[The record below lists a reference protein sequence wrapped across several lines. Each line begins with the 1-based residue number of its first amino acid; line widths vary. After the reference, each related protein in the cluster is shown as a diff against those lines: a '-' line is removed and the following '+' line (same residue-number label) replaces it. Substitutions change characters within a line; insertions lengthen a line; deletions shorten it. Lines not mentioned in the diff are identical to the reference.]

1 MIQNFEKYTAHLTP
15 YEQDVL
21 TPMVAKYL
29 QTRVGAKNAIR
40 NKDICHA
47 FGVQGYQGLKEA
59 RMRKVVIHPD
69 EGTRPSPCGELSRL
83 LLRHF
88 HPGGGVLLRQ
98 PVRARHGYPLYPS
111 GPQVPTLR
119 QIIHRLI

>member
-29 QTRVGAKNAIR
+29 QTRVGSKNAIR

-47 FGVQGYQGLKEA
+47 FGVHGYQGLKEA
-59 RMRKVVIHPD
+59 RMRKVVNYIRMKGLVHHLVAN
-69 EGTRPSPCGELSRL
+69 S
-83 LLRHF
+83 
-88 HPGGGVLLRQ
+88 
-98 PVRARHGYPLYPS
+98 HGYYCATSIPEVESYCDSLYERAMAILSIRQALKFQLS
-111 GPQVPTLR
+111 GKLF
-119 QIIHRLI
+119 ID